1 MLVSQDKHQHFITTV
16 CSAQGRSAFNFSCP
30 LLCTT
35 WMQKQAC
42 NEALILHPH
51 DAAQALPLEHQVER
65 RVDLREGHAVC
76 DELLQ
81 LQLLRHRRL
90 LISQQEYV

>member
-1 MLVSQDKHQHFITTV
+1 MPALQEE
-16 CSAQGRSAFNFSCP
+16 
-30 LLCTT
+30 
-35 WMQKQAC
+35 QAC

-65 RVDLREGHAVC
+65 RVDLREGHAVR

-81 LQLLRHRRL
+81 LQLLRTYTTHTHRM
-90 LISQQEYV
+90 LIVSQGYG